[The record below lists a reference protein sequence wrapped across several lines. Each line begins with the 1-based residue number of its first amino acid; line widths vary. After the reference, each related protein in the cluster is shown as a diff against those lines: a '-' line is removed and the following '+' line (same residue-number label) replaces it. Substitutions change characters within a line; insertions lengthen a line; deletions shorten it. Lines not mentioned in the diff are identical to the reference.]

1 MLLSV
6 LLLLIMAIFNSMY
19 NDFLSK
25 KPVIVCV
32 GTTSVVGDSL
42 GPRVGDL
49 LVYRYD
55 VDAFV
60 YGKSS
65 LPVNGVNYDK
75 YISHIRK
82 HHTDSV
88 IIAIDACLGAKDE
101 IGSIKYTFGGL
112 RAGAA
117 LNKNLDKIG
126 HLTIL
131 GIVAERCANNLESL
145 MKAERT
151 LVEEMSEAI
160 AKKVISLT
168 AALASVR

>member
-1 MLLSV
+1 
-6 LLLLIMAIFNSMY
+6 MAIFNSMY

-42 GPRVGDL
+42 GPKVGDL

-112 RAGAA
+112 RAG
-117 LNKNLDKIG
+117 KIG

-131 GIVAERCANNLESL
+131 GIVAERCANNLEAL